1 MIVYPKVRSC
11 LAAALLGLPMLLA
24 GCETPQQVVQNKE
37 DRLLAAGFVAR
48 PADTPKRLAMLQAL
62 PPHRFEMRQVNG
74 RYIYLYA
81 DPLVCG
87 CLYVGSETAY
97 GQYKQMMFQQ
107 HLADQQEMTAQLYS
121 DPAWSFGGWGGPFG
135 PGFGGGFGPGFY

>member
-1 MIVYPKVRSC
+1 MTVRPQLRIS
-11 LAAALLGLPMLLA
+11 LATLVVGLPLLVS

-37 DRLLAAGFVAR
+37 DRLVAAGFVAR
-48 PADTPKRLAMLQAL
+48 PADTPKRVAMLRTL
-62 PPHRFEMRQVNG
+62 PSHKFEMRQING
-74 RYIYLYA
+74 HYVYLYS

-87 CLYVGSETAY
+87 CLYVGSEAAY

-107 HLADQQEMTAQLYS
+107 NLANQQEMTAQLYS
-121 DPAWSFGGWGGPFG
+121 DPGWSFDGWGGPFG